1 MTRTELLEHLK
12 DFTLA
17 VTKDII
23 LPVAQQKEDKTPPLP
38 RAPEVYKMRL
48 PDSNAAK

>member
-12 DFTLA
+12 LFTLE

-38 RAPEVYKMRL
+38 REIGRAHV
-48 PDSNAAK
+48 